1 MDTEKIIEKLIE
13 WLSDPKGREMFKT
26 IVYVVVPLF
35 LLLAFRRAG
44 RRRPAEKSSTA
55 IEPKIRPAEKSS
67 TAIEPKIR
75 PASYD
80 SPSTIESLKETMARE
95 RKKVEREL
103 QEVFGRQDTVLSRAK
118 KEFDKSTRQKSPRA
132 ESPERN
138 EKKMLQEELLKLFS
152 RR

>member
-1 MDTEKIIEKLIE
+1 
-13 WLSDPKGREMFKT
+13 MFKT

-35 LLLAFRRAG
+35 LLFAFRRAG

-55 IEPKIRPAEKSS
+55 IEPKIRPAEKLS

-80 SPSTIESLKETMARE
+80 SPSTIESLKETWSRE
-95 RKKVEREL
+95 QKKVEREL
-103 QEVFGRQDTVLSRAK
+103 REVFGREDSVLARAK
-118 KEFDKSTRQKSPRA
+118 REFNRSTAPKKAQPA